1 MGRGDFPCRD
11 WPLFLKLMSELQI
24 QVQFCSIVMN
34 SIGLHMVNSVR
45 VASDRCAGFVLQ
57 TSLIYTRPGLLD
69 VSLGLGCRFI
79 PWKMKGNLNSR
90 KILVSL
96 DQRSKLTEN
105 DRTIEKKV
113 L

>member
-1 MGRGDFPCRD
+1 VGRGDFPCRD

-24 QVQFCSIVMN
+24 QVQFFSIVMN
-34 SIGLHMVNSVR
+34 SIVLHMVNNVG

-57 TSLIYTRPGLLD
+57 TSLIPGLLD

-90 KILVSL
+90 KIPVSL